1 MGTGAGRRWW
11 ACPGVGEALGREGR
25 SHQGVHSHR
34 PDYSGVP
41 EESEGF
47 LTREE
52 PWSHARLRRVAVTLR
67 WGVTLEGAGS
77 GSA

>member
-1 MGTGAGRRWW
+1 MGTGGGRGW
-11 ACPGVGEALGREGR
+11 ACPGVGEALGREGP

-41 EESEGF
+41 EGF

-52 PWSHARLRRVAVTLR
+52 PWSHARLRRVAVPLR
-67 WGVTLEGAGS
+67 WGVTQEGAGS
-77 GSA
+77 CSA